1 MRITCVGGG
10 PAGLYFA
17 ILMKER
23 GAEHEITVFER
34 DPAGTTYGWGVTL
47 WADLLRKLDDTDPQS
62 ARHISDSAFRWQG
75 QLVHV
80 QGNHPIHLGGSGF
93 SISRQRMLDILT
105 KRAIDLG
112 VQVRFETEI
121 ARPSQL
127 PESDLIV
134 ACDGVNSRLRR
145 LHADRFKT
153 DVDVGRNKYIWL
165 GTSTVFNPF
174 TYAFVETDAGWIWF
188 YGYGF
193 SSEASTCVVEC
204 SPETWAGLGFD
215 RLGIE
220 ESISLLERT
229 FERYLHGRPLMVQ
242 KRDAGRMP
250 WLNYQTVTNRRWHND
265 DIVLMGDAAHTTH
278 FSIGSGTR
286 LAVEDAIGLAAKLQ
300 EHEDLESALE
310 AYTRERKAA
319 LLQPRR
325 RARYSARWFENIP
338 RYIDLGAQQFGTLL
352 ARRDRF
358 SRLLAHM
365 PPRAYYRLYQVAR
378 RFEVLRTLRSWLSS
392 RPRLSRPGGG

>member
-23 GAEHEITVFER
+23 EAEHEITVFER

-47 WADLLRKLDDTDPQS
+47 WADLLRKLGDTDPQS
-62 ARHISDSAFRWQG
+62 ARHITESAFRWQG

-80 QGNHPIHLGGSGF
+80 QGNQPIHLGGSGF

-105 KRAIDLG
+105 KRATDLG
-112 VQVRFETEI
+112 VQVRFETEV

-250 WLNYQTVTNRRWHND
+250 WLNYQTVTNRTWHND
-265 DIVLMGDAAHTTH
+265 DVVLMGDAAHTTH

-286 LAVEDAIGLAAKLQ
+286 LAIEDAIGLAAKLQ
-300 EHEDLESALE
+300 ENEDLESALE

-378 RFEVLRTLRSWLSS
+378 RFEVLRRLRSWLSS

>member
-23 GAEHEITVFER
+23 EAEHEITIFER

-62 ARHISDSAFRWQG
+62 ARHISESAFRWQG
-75 QLVHV
+75 QLVDV
-80 QGNHPIHLGGSGF
+80 QGKQIHLGGSGF

-112 VQVRFETEI
+112 VRVQFETELTDL
-121 ARPSQL
+121 SQL

-145 LHADRFKT
+145 LHADRFGT
-153 DVDVGRNKYIWL
+153 RVDVGRNKYIWL

-174 TYAFVETDAGWIWF
+174 TYAFVETGAGWIWF

-193 SSEASTCVVEC
+193 STEASTCVVEC

-229 FERYLHGRPLMVQ
+229 FERYLDGHPLMVH
-242 KRDAGRMP
+242 KRDRGRMP
-250 WLNYQTVTNRRWHND
+250 WLSYQTVTNRRWHND

-286 LAVEDAIGLAAKLQ
+286 LAIEDAIGLAAKLE
-300 EHEDLESALE
+300 EHEELEWALE
-310 AYTRERKAA
+310 AYTRERQAA
-319 LLQPRR
+319 LLLPAR
-325 RARYSARWFENIP
+325 RARDSARWFENVP
-338 RYIDLGAQQFGTLL
+338 RYIDLEAPKFGAML
-352 ARRDRF
+352 ARRYRF

-365 PPRAYYRLYQVAR
+365 PPGAYYRLYEGAR
-378 RFEVLRTLRSWLSS
+378 KLEVLRRLRSWLSS
-392 RPRLSRPGGG
+392 RSRLSRPRGG

>member
-23 GAEHEITVFER
+23 EAEHEITVFER

-47 WADLLRKLDDTDPQS
+47 WADLLEKLDDTDPES
-62 ARHISDSAFRWQG
+62 ARQISESAFRWQG
-75 QLVHV
+75 QLVDV
-80 QGNHPIHLGGSGF
+80 QGKQTVHLGGSGF
-93 SISRQRMLDILT
+93 SISRQRILDILA

-112 VQVRFETEI
+112 VQVRFETEV
-121 ARPSQL
+121 ARASEL

-134 ACDGVNSRLRR
+134 ACDGVNSRMRR

-153 DVDVGRNKYIWL
+153 EVDVGRNKYVWL

-204 SPETWAGLGFD
+204 SPATWAGLGFD
-215 RLGIE
+215 RLGVE

-229 FERYLHGRPLMVQ
+229 FERYLDGRPLMVQ
-242 KRDAGRMP
+242 KRDSGGMP
-250 WLNYQTVTNRRWHND
+250 WLNYQTITNRRWHSD
-265 DIVLMGDAAHTTH
+265 DVVLMGDAAHTTH

-286 LAVEDAIGLAAKLQ
+286 LAIEDAIALAGRLQ
-300 EHEDLESALE
+300 EHEHLQAALE
-310 AYTRERKAA
+310 AYGEERRAA
-319 LLQPRR
+319 LLVPAR
-325 RARYSARWFENIP
+325 RARDSARWFENVP
-338 RYIDLGAQQFGTLL
+338 RYMDLQAPQFGAML
-352 ARRDRF
+352 ARRYRVP
-358 SRLLAHM
+358 RLLAPM
-365 PPRAYYRLYQVAR
+365 PPRAYYRLYEAAR
-378 RFEVLRTLRSWLSS
+378 KLEVLRRLRSWLSS
-392 RPRLSRPGGG
+392 RPGLSRRRGG